1 MKKIISQIDR
11 IQYQKILVEL
21 HLILVHQ
28 NLRGNEV
35 VDRAAKSATGWR
47 QKRKRNGRIIKIDT
61 GIIATKAVNV
71 PI

>member
-47 QKRKRNGRIIKIDT
+47 QKLKRNGRIIKIDT
-61 GIIATKAVNV
+61 GIIAPKAVNV